1 MKRILLVE
9 DMPEFQKLVKRT
21 LDHCSV
27 TAVGNVREA
36 LSQIQKSNFDLILLD
51 INLPQDSGY
60 TLLSEL
66 RSAKILE
73 QVPVICLTSKS
84 EISDKLTA
92 FSLGAQD
99 YLVKPF
105 DPLELRARV
114 DIKIKSDL
122 NRSPTFLRSG
132 GLEIDLAT
140 HRVFDLDRTR
150 AEVKLTQTEFKL
162 LCTLAKAEGRVLT
175 RDQLLVAVWGEDA
188 RVNDRAVDVHLC
200 GLRKKLSHKGS
211 FVESVT
217 GVGYRFTPRA
227 FEQAGAAA

>member
-21 LDHCSV
+21 LDHCAV
-27 TAVGNVREA
+27 TVAGTVKEA
-36 LSQIQKSNFDLILLD
+36 LGQIGKNDFDLILLD
-51 INLPQDSGY
+51 ISLPQDSGY

-66 RSAKILE
+66 RGAKMLDRI
-73 QVPVICLTSKS
+73 PVICLTSKS
-84 EISDKLTA
+84 EIADKLTA

-114 DIKIKSDL
+114 DTKMRL
-122 NRSPTFLRSG
+122 NTNLTPACIRAG
-132 GLEIDLAT
+132 GLEIDFAT
-140 HRVFDLDRTR
+140 HRVFDLDQKRQ
-150 AEVKLTQTEFKL
+150 EVKLTRTEFKL
-162 LCTLAKAEGRVLT
+162 LCALANAHERVLS

-200 GLRKKLSHKGS
+200 GLRKKLAYKGP
-211 FVESVT
+211 FIQSVP
-217 GVGYRFTPRA
+217 GVGYRFSAQDQLRG
-227 FEQAGAAA
+227 EIAA